1 MSLTR
6 VDAERLADC
15 ALGVVQQRYPHKLDH
30 LIRHAD
36 DHPLPHAIHPVFDGC
51 YDWHSSVH
59 MHWSLLRLCRA
70 VPELSLAPA
79 IAAHFDAH
87 FTPDNVAV
95 ERDYAGEPGRGG
107 FERPYGWAWLL
118 KLQSEL
124 NSQARDGIG
133 LRGGHR
139 WAQALQPFS
148 TDVAARLANFLA
160 ASHYP
165 VRAGTHANSAF
176 AMLLAL
182 DYARSESDV
191 ALRNAID
198 ASARAW
204 FASDRDY
211 PIAYEPGG
219 NDFLSPGLCEA
230 LLMREVLGGEFGEW
244 WRSFAPD
251 ASALDRWLAPAIVS
265 DRSDAQGVHLDGL
278 NLSRAWCLAALAS
291 SLSEPQAQVFRDAA
305 DAHWTAAWPQVTGGD
320 FVATHWLVSFA
331 LLALDARHLSVR
343 TYP

>member
-15 ALGVVQQRYPHKLDH
+15 ALRVVQQRYPHKLDH

-87 FTPDNVAV
+87 FTPGN
-95 ERDYAGEPGRGG
+95 
-107 FERPYGWAWLL
+107 
-118 KLQSEL
+118 
-124 NSQARDGIG
+124 
-133 LRGGHR
+133 
-139 WAQALQPFS
+139 
-148 TDVAARLANFLA
+148 
-160 ASHYP
+160 
-165 VRAGTHANSAF
+165 
-176 AMLLAL
+176 
-182 DYARSESDV
+182 V

-265 DRSDAQGVHLDGL
+265 DRSDAQG
-278 NLSRAWCLAALAS
+278 
-291 SLSEPQAQVFRDAA
+291 
-305 DAHWTAAWPQVTGGD
+305 
-320 FVATHWLVSFA
+320 
-331 LLALDARHLSVR
+331 
-343 TYP
+343 